1 MLEMGHASRRLAPL
15 CLVLLADRV
24 QHALGVYRASVLGKD
39 APDESMRGVYPS
51 PLFQSEF
58 RSGVWQGAPRGERLR
73 SGFPRRSKREGKR
86 RGKYAVQR
94 RDSALLAER

>member
-24 QHALGVYRASVLGKD
+24 QHAQGVYRASVLGKD

-58 RSGVWQGAPRGERLR
+58 RSGVWQGTSWGPRDAQRAAACD
-73 SGFPRRSKREGKR
+73 PKRCL
-86 RGKYAVQR
+86 A
-94 RDSALLAER
+94 SAR